1 MKRLSVLTA
10 VLVATGLAA
19 PALADG
25 INLNG
30 AHYNLNII
38 GVENPKT
45 APMTGS
51 DRHTIF
57 VGLGKKSSVTSNIY
71 LAPGPFDVCD
81 GNAFDAAHSCTGDV
95 IANQGAVFQL
105 PCNSAVPTASGC
117 PGGTFSADYQIWGR
131 ALGKPGGSVSIKTCG
146 TDDTGALVCSTGSA
160 LFTRGKG
167 KSGFFDVTTSLT
179 TVNAC
184 FDVAGVVTCE
194 TISLFDPGRSEERR
208 AGKQRTSRRPPTAP
222 LQRARRHRLLR

>member
-10 VLVATGLAA
+10 VLVATGFAA
-19 PALADG
+19 SALADG
-25 INLNG
+25 INLKG
-30 AHYNLNII
+30 PHYNLNII

-45 APMTGS
+45 APMTDS
-51 DRHTIF
+51 ERHTIF
-57 VGLGKKSSVTSNIY
+57 VGLGRKSSVTSNIY

-131 ALGKPGGSVSIKTCG
+131 ALGKPGGSVTMKTCG

-194 TISLFDPGRSEERR
+194 TISLFDPD
-208 AGKQRTSRRPPTAP
+208 
-222 LQRARRHRLLR
+222 LQDYFWQYSNNGLRLLQLRFYPL

>member
-1 MKRLSVLTA
+1 MKRLSVFTA
-10 VLVATGLAA
+10 VLVATGFAA
-19 PALADG
+19 SALADG
-25 INLNG
+25 INLKG
-30 AHYNLNII
+30 PHYNLNII

-57 VGLGKKSSVTSNIY
+57 VGLGRKSSVASNIY

-131 ALGKPGGSVSIKTCG
+131 ALGKPGGSVTMKTCG

-179 TVNAC
+179 TINAC

-194 TISLFDPGRSEERR
+194 TVSLFDPV
-208 AGKQRTSRRPPTAP
+208 
-222 LQRARRHRLLR
+222 LQDFFWQYSNNGLRLLQLRFYPL

>member
-117 PGGTFSADYQIWGR
+117 PGGTFSADYQIWG
-131 ALGKPGGSVSIKTCG
+131 SVSIKTCG

-194 TISLFDPGRSEERR
+194 TISLFDPD
-208 AGKQRTSRRPPTAP
+208 
-222 LQRARRHRLLR
+222 LQDYFWQYSNNGLRLLQLRFYPL

>member
-10 VLVATGLAA
+10 ILVATGFAA
-19 PALADG
+19 PASAGG

-30 AHYNLNII
+30 PHYNLNII

-57 VGLGKKSSVTSNIY
+57 VGLGKKSSVASNIY

-81 GNAFDAAHSCTGDV
+81 GNAFDAAHSCTGEV

-131 ALGKPGGSVSIKTCG
+131 ALGKPGGSVTMKTCG

-179 TVNAC
+179 TINAC

-194 TISLFDPGRSEERR
+194 TVSLFDPV
-208 AGKQRTSRRPPTAP
+208 
-222 LQRARRHRLLR
+222 LQDFFWQYSNNGLRLLQLRFYPL

>member
-10 VLVATGLAA
+10 VFVATGFAA

-25 INLNG
+25 INLKG
-30 AHYNLNII
+30 PHYNLNII

-45 APMTGS
+45 APMTDS
-51 DRHTIF
+51 ERHTIF
-57 VGLGKKSSVTSNIY
+57 VGLGRKSSVTSHIY
-71 LAPGPFDVCD
+71 LVPGPFGVCD
-81 GNAFDAAHSCTGDV
+81 GNAFDAANSCTGEV

-105 PCNSAVPTASGC
+105 PCNSAVPTDSGC

-131 ALGKPGGSVSIKTCG
+131 ALGKPGGSVTMKTCG

-179 TVNAC
+179 TINAC

-194 TISLFDPGRSEERR
+194 TVSLFDPVLHDFFWQYANSG
-208 AGKQRTSRRPPTAP
+208 
-222 LQRARRHRLLR
+222 LRLLQLRFYPL

>member
-10 VLVATGLAA
+10 VLVATGFAA
-19 PALADG
+19 PALAGG

-30 AHYNLNII
+30 PHYNLNII

-105 PCNSAVPTASGC
+105 PCDSAVPTASGC

-194 TISLFDPGRSEERR
+194 TISLFDPD
-208 AGKQRTSRRPPTAP
+208 
-222 LQRARRHRLLR
+222 LQDYFWQYSNNGLRLLQLRFYPL

>member
-1 MKRLSVLTA
+1 MKRLSVFTA

-19 PALADG
+19 SALADG

-30 AHYNLNII
+30 PHYNLNIV

-57 VGLGKKSSVTSNIY
+57 VGLGKKSSVASNIY

-131 ALGKPGGSVSIKTCG
+131 ALGKPGGSVTMKTCG

-179 TVNAC
+179 TINAC

-194 TISLFDPGRSEERR
+194 TVSLFDPV
-208 AGKQRTSRRPPTAP
+208 
-222 LQRARRHRLLR
+222 LQDFFWQYSNNGLRLLQLRFYPL

>member
-194 TISLFDPGRSEERR
+194 TISLFDPD
-208 AGKQRTSRRPPTAP
+208 
-222 LQRARRHRLLR
+222 LQDYFWQYSNNGLRLLQLRFYPL

>member
-19 PALADG
+19 PALAGG
-25 INLNG
+25 INLSG
-30 AHYNLNII
+30 PHYNLNII

-45 APMTGS
+45 APMTDS
-51 DRHTIF
+51 ERHTIF
-57 VGLGKKSSVTSNIY
+57 VGLGKKSSVTSHIY
-71 LAPGPFDVCD
+71 LVPGPFDVCD
-81 GNAFDAAHSCTGDV
+81 GNAFDTAHSCTGDV

-105 PCNSAVPTASGC
+105 PCDSAVPTALGC

-131 ALGKPGGSVSIKTCG
+131 ALGKPGGNVTLKTCG
-146 TDDTGALVCSTGSA
+146 TDDTDTLVCSTGFA

-167 KSGFFDVTTSLT
+167 KSGFYDVTTSLT

-194 TISLFDPGRSEERR
+194 TVSLFDPV
-208 AGKQRTSRRPPTAP
+208 
-222 LQRARRHRLLR
+222 LQDYFWQYSNNGLRLLQLRFYPL

>member
-10 VLVATGLAA
+10 VLVATGFAA

-30 AHYNLNII
+30 PHYNLNII

-167 KSGFFDVTTSLT
+167 KSGFFDVTASLT

-194 TISLFDPGRSEERR
+194 TISLFNPD
-208 AGKQRTSRRPPTAP
+208 
-222 LQRARRHRLLR
+222 LQDYFWQYSNNGLRLLQLRFYPL

>member
-10 VLVATGLAA
+10 VLVATGFAA

-30 AHYNLNII
+30 PHYNLNII

-194 TISLFDPGRSEERR
+194 TISLFDPD
-208 AGKQRTSRRPPTAP
+208 
-222 LQRARRHRLLR
+222 LQDYFWQYSNNGLRLLQLRFYPL

>member
-10 VLVATGLAA
+10 VLVATGFAA
-19 PALADG
+19 PALAGG

-30 AHYNLNII
+30 PHYNLNII

-105 PCNSAVPTASGC
+105 PCDSAVPTALGC

-179 TVNAC
+179 TINAC

-194 TISLFDPGRSEERR
+194 TVSLFDPVLHDFFWQYANSG
-208 AGKQRTSRRPPTAP
+208 
-222 LQRARRHRLLR
+222 LRLLQLRFYPL

>member
-10 VLVATGLAA
+10 VLVATGFAA
-19 PALADG
+19 SALADG
-25 INLNG
+25 INLKG
-30 AHYNLNII
+30 PHYNLNII

-57 VGLGKKSSVTSNIY
+57 VGLGRKASVTSNIY

-105 PCNSAVPTASGC
+105 PCNSE
-117 PGGTFSADYQIWGR
+117 IGR
-131 ALGKPGGSVSIKTCG
+131 AHV
-146 TDDTGALVCSTGSA
+146 
-160 LFTRGKG
+160 
-167 KSGFFDVTTSLT
+167 
-179 TVNAC
+179 
-184 FDVAGVVTCE
+184 
-194 TISLFDPGRSEERR
+194 
-208 AGKQRTSRRPPTAP
+208 
-222 LQRARRHRLLR
+222 

>member
-10 VLVATGLAA
+10 VLVATGFAA

-30 AHYNLNII
+30 PHYNLNII

-146 TDDTGALVCSTGSA
+146 TDDTGALVCSTGGA

-167 KSGFFDVTTSLT
+167 KSGFFDVTASLT

-194 TISLFDPGRSEERR
+194 TISLFNPD
-208 AGKQRTSRRPPTAP
+208 
-222 LQRARRHRLLR
+222 LQDYFWQYSNNGLRLLQLRFYPL

>member
-10 VLVATGLAA
+10 VLVATGFAA

-25 INLNG
+25 INLKG
-30 AHYNLNII
+30 PHYNLNII

-45 APMTGS
+45 APMTDS
-51 DRHTIF
+51 ERHTIF
-57 VGLGKKSSVTSNIY
+57 VGLGRKSSVTSHIY
-71 LAPGPFDVCD
+71 LVPGPFGVCD
-81 GNAFDAAHSCTGDV
+81 GNAFDAANSCTGEV

-105 PCNSAVPTASGC
+105 PCDSAVPTAFGC

-131 ALGKPGGSVSIKTCG
+131 ALGKPGGNVTMKTCG

-167 KSGFFDVTTSLT
+167 KSGFYDVTTSLT

-184 FDVAGVVTCE
+184 FDVAGVLTCE
-194 TISLFDPGRSEERR
+194 TVSLFDPV
-208 AGKQRTSRRPPTAP
+208 
-222 LQRARRHRLLR
+222 LQDYFWQYSNNGLRLLQLRFYPL

>member
-10 VLVATGLAA
+10 VLVATGFAA

-25 INLNG
+25 INLKG
-30 AHYNLNII
+30 PHYNLNII

-45 APMTGS
+45 APMTDS
-51 DRHTIF
+51 ERHTIF
-57 VGLGKKSSVTSNIY
+57 VGLGRKSSVTSNIY

-160 LFTRGKG
+160 LFVRGKG
-167 KSGFFDVTTSLT
+167 KSTFFDVTTSLT

-194 TISLFDPGRSEERR
+194 TISLFDPV
-208 AGKQRTSRRPPTAP
+208 
-222 LQRARRHRLLR
+222 LQDFFWQYSNNGLRLLQLRFYPL

>member
-10 VLVATGLAA
+10 VLVATGFAA
-19 PALADG
+19 PALAGG

-30 AHYNLNII
+30 PHYNLNII

-57 VGLGKKSSVTSNIY
+57 VGLGKKSSVASNIY

-146 TDDTGALVCSTGSA
+146 TDDTGTLVCSTGSA

-167 KSGFFDVTTSLT
+167 KSGFFDVTASLT

-194 TISLFDPGRSEERR
+194 TISLFDPD
-208 AGKQRTSRRPPTAP
+208 
-222 LQRARRHRLLR
+222 LQDFFWQYSNNGLRLLQLRFYPL

>member
-1 MKRLSVLTA
+1 MKRLSVFTA

-19 PALADG
+19 SALADG

-30 AHYNLNII
+30 PHYNLNII

-57 VGLGKKSSVTSNIY
+57 VGLGKKSSVASNIY

-131 ALGKPGGSVSIKTCG
+131 ALGKPGGSVTMKTCG

-179 TVNAC
+179 TINAC

-194 TISLFDPGRSEERR
+194 TVSLFDPV
-208 AGKQRTSRRPPTAP
+208 
-222 LQRARRHRLLR
+222 LQDFFWQYSNNGLRLLQLRFYPL